1 MNLKNINSVWF
12 DMIKLRWI
20 LLIWIFYSY
29 PSWSLPTFSQQA
41 QMACSACHL
50 NFGELT
56 PVGRKFK
63 LMGYARGNR
72 VNPLSVNGTVSLT
85 KISNTDSSIDPSVS
99 LPKNGK
105 VLPEELNVFM
115 AGKLTEQIGGNVKI
129 TVNAINTTP
138 LFSTSGVQ
146 TGTRV
151 GKDVFLDNSEI
162 RFAQSAQMNS
172 VPLVW
177 GLTLNNAPSTQDL
190 WSTTPG
196 HGFPYR
202 TSSLL
207 NAWGLGQFGPTAM
220 MDNGMNS
227 QVLGVGMFAML
238 NDVWYG
244 EFTSYH
250 GSKTAI
256 PALEVATANNAVST
270 SNNPYWRL
278 AWNPVEGPTAG

>member
-129 TVNAINTTP
+129 TVNAIKDSCQNAYASYQKMLDAGVAREVARIVLPVTIYSSVLSLPKASSTT
-138 LFSTSGVQ
+138 FN
-146 TGTRV
+146 RV
-151 GKDVFLDNSEI
+151 
-162 RFAQSAQMNS
+162 
-172 VPLVW
+172 
-177 GLTLNNAPSTQDL
+177 LTLDRKSTRL
-190 WSTTPG
+190 NST
-196 HGFPYR
+196 H
-202 TSSLL
+202 
-207 NAWGLGQFGPTAM
+207 
-220 MDNGMNS
+220 
-227 QVLGVGMFAML
+227 
-238 NDVWYG
+238 
-244 EFTSYH
+244 
-250 GSKTAI
+250 
-256 PALEVATANNAVST
+256 
-270 SNNPYWRL
+270 
-278 AWNPVEGPTAG
+278 